1 MRRAACGPLAGP
13 RVRTASIGEMDR
25 LSAPAPWEALG
36 GMGRAPAEAGDTG
49 RELRRRLLAYGLR
62 HCLTP
67 AQREA
72 VELCWGQGL
81 TVTGAAALL
90 GLSPSAVSRRLTAAM
105 GRLRAL
111 AGEG

>member
-1 MRRAACGPLAGP
+1 MRRAACGPLAGRP
-13 RVRTASIGEMDR
+13 SRIVRPECWDNI
-25 LSAPAPWEALG
+25 
-36 GMGRAPAEAGDTG
+36 RAPQAEEGPADPG

-72 VELCWGQGL
+72 VELCWGRGL